1 MSSFLGKIRN
11 QLGKKQA
18 TPDPQTGSLVK
29 VYGGNLDSPEALINR
44 ANKRAVNGDV
54 DGAIEDFNEAIQ
66 LNPGKATAYF
76 NRGFLNNT
84 VGRFEQAILDF
95 SEAIQLLPNYDE
107 AYFQRAIGRTQLEDL
122 QGAVDDLGQT
132 LRLNPFCIKAYYQRA
147 EVLAELGDHQ
157 GALADYSQA
166 IVNVPK
172 DANAYYRRGLF
183 LAKLGEQPTAIE
195 DFTKAIEHNPK
206 LADAYFNRG
215 YCYAQLGEEG
225 NATQDFS
232 QALLHDPNHK
242 AAQYNRAYALGILKE
257 ESPQP
262 PLDRMVP
269 TQMAQVES
277 IQMPK
282 ALAGAAAT
290 KTRSSE
296 AVGSV
301 PESVE
306 VAWSETAPSHLSI
319 RSEPISTPPLTAD
332 IALDSVE
339 GLLERAHGRAVEGD
353 LEGAIADYT
362 AIIDRDPYNTQAYYQ
377 RGQNRNALGDTDAA
391 VADLEQ
397 AIHWARQRSLG
408 ALKDFSGELA
418 TTISTLKSGLPSS
431 SPQPHLTLPPIEA
444 AIEVNSQT
452 IRNNPNDAQAYFE
465 RGQSRA
471 LLGDL
476 EGAIADYTE
485 TIRLDPARGDA
496 YYKRGRSRAALGD
509 SQGATDDLNHAIRQK
524 SFPKKVVSRSSPQG
538 QKWQSVQSMPSRCNH
553 AGNLPDNQFCIHCGE
568 SLKPSAPQ
576 LKSHPPKKVQS
587 SEAEILLSRGI
598 ALTKSGDKVKAL
610 KTLAKALPLF
620 LEQQQI
626 DRYQKIMKL
635 MQHLSEDLA

>member
-1 MSSFLGKIRN
+1 MSSFLGNIRN
-11 QLGKKQA
+11 RLGKKQT

-44 ANKRAVNGDV
+44 ANKRAVSGDV

-66 LNPGKATAYF
+66 LNPAKATAYF

-122 QGAVDDLGQT
+122 QGAVDDLSQT

-183 LAKLGEQPTAIE
+183 LSKLGEQPTAIE

-215 YCYAQLGEEG
+215 YCYAQLGQESK
-225 NATQDFS
+225 ATQDFS

-242 AAQYNRAYALGILKE
+242 AAKYNRAYALGILKE
-257 ESPQP
+257 DPVGPSSEVIQSA
-262 PLDRMVP
+262 
-269 TQMAQVES
+269 QMAQVDAS
-277 IQMPK
+277 RAIPK
-282 ALAGAAAT
+282 ALAGAPSAELP
-290 KTRSSE
+290 SSM
-296 AVGSV
+296 ADSLDVS
-301 PESVE
+301 
-306 VAWSETAPSHLSI
+306 WSETTQPQMGSPSLNPAPV
-319 RSEPISTPPLTAD
+319 PAPPPPVP
-332 IALDSVE
+332 DSVE
-339 GLLERAHGRAVEGD
+339 QHLERAQNRAVTGD
-353 LEGAIADYT
+353 LDGAIADYT
-362 AIIDRDPYNTQAYYQ
+362 EIIDQDASQTKASYQ
-377 RGQNRNALGDTDAA
+377 RPENRSTSEETE
-391 VADLEQ
+391 VAIAELDR
-397 AIHWARQRSLG
+397 AIRWTRQRSLG

-418 TTISTLKSGLPSS
+418 DTIATLKSGLPSS
-431 SPQPHLTLPPIEA
+431 SSALSKAPLPPIEA
-444 AIEVNSQT
+444 AIEGYSKT
-452 IRNNPNDAQAYFE
+452 IQQNPHDAQAYFE

-485 TIRLDPARGDA
+485 TIRLNPTCSDA
-496 YYKRGRSRAALGD
+496 YYKRGRSRALLGD

-524 SFPKKVVSRSSPQG
+524 SFAKTPTRSQSQEK
-538 QKWQSVQSMPSRCNH
+538 QWQPTKQAVHRCDH
-553 AGNLPDNQFCIHCGE
+553 AGNLPENQFCIHCGE
-568 SLKPSAPQ
+568 RLKPSTQKLGMQPSPTAR
-576 LKSHPPKKVQS
+576 S

-598 ALTKSGDKVKAL
+598 KLTKAGNRGEALQALT
-610 KTLAKALPLF
+610 KALPLF

-626 DRYQKIMKL
+626 ERYQKVMKL
-635 MQHLSEDLA
+635 IAHLSEDLA